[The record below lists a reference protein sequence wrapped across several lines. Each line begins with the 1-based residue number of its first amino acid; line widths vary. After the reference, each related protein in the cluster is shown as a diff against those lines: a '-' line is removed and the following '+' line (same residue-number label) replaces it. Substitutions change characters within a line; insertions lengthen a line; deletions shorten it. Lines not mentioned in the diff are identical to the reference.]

1 MKYLIIFIL
10 ITGCVKSEY
19 GFKPAPPGLTAK
31 IVEQLI
37 KIEEEYKKW
46 LIDLYTNVVMF

>member
-19 GFKPAPPGLTAK
+19 GFKPAPPGLTAT
-31 IVEQLI
+31 IVEQLM
-37 KIEEEYKKW
+37 KIENEPK
-46 LIDLYTNVVMF
+46 N